1 MTRLRRE
8 IYKCGSS
15 FQPLLLVLLTA
26 GAQAQ
31 FSMDQKKKDKPPENP
46 QHKKAEDKA
55 FEKAQQL
62 VPNSTAPQ
70 DPWGNV
76 RSKKQ

>member
-1 MTRLRRE
+1 MRFL
-8 IYKCGSS
+8 ISAVM
-15 FQPLLLVLLTA
+15 LVLLTA

-31 FSMDQKKKDKPPENP
+31 FSMDQKKKDKPVENP
-46 QHKKAEDKA
+46 AHRKAEEKA
-55 FEKAQQL
+55 FERAQQL

-76 RSKKQ
+76 RTKKQ